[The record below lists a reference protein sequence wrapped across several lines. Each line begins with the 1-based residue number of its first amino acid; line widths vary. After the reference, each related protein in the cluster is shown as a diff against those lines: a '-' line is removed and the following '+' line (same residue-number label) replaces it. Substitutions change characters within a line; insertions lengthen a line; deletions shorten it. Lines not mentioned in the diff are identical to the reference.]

1 MNRTLL
7 AVVVLAGLALAQSDK
22 DAKHEHGA
30 GHDEATCPMHAEH
43 MKGQQHD
50 GMQARGADEHGM
62 GFSQEATTHH
72 FRLTREGGVIEV
84 TAKDAKDR
92 KTISQVEMHLEH
104 IEKSFAAGDF
114 AIPHFVHDQ
123 EPPGVD
129 VMRARKSELGYR
141 FERVKNGGQ
150 LVITAKTP
158 ETLKALHEF
167 LKFQIKEHET
177 GDALEVA
184 AK

>member
-1 MNRTLL
+1 MKRILL
-7 AVVVLAGLALAQSDK
+7 AVVVLAGVALAQSSK
-22 DAKHEHGA
+22 DAG
-30 GHDEATCPMHAEH
+30 CPMHAEH
-43 MKGQQHD
+43 MKGHEHD
-50 GMQARGADEHGM
+50 GMQSRGADEHGM

-72 FRLTREGGVIEV
+72 FRLTRGGGVIEV
-84 TAKDAKDR
+84 TAKDEKDT

-104 IEKSFAAGDF
+104 IEKAFAAGDF

-129 VMRARKSELGYR
+129 VMRERKSELSYKA
-141 FERVKNGGQ
+141 EKLKNGGQ

-184 AK
+184 EK